1 MVPNVPI
8 LNKLEMPELPWNII
22 EKGIKGLRKIGM
34 LERIDYVRPAHSPLV
49 SPDGVLINKFARGI
63 PVSLKISV
71 VTLLSRSE
79 IAA

>member
-8 LNKLEMPELPWNII
+8 LNKLEMPELPWNTIQ
-22 EKGIKGLRKIGM
+22 KGIKGLRKIGM
-34 LERIDYVRPAHSPLV
+34 LEWIDYVRPSHSPMV
-49 SPDGVLINKFARGI
+49 SPDGGLINKFVGGI
-63 PVSLKISV
+63 PVSLKSSV